1 MASKP
6 ASKQTNKQTNIKSSE
21 NHCFCVIPGNH
32 CFCVISDALE
42 SSHNKQ
48 ASKQTNIK
56 SSENHCFC
64 VISENHCF
72 CVISDTLESSHN
84 KQAGKPESTQTF
96 TSVRITVFVWSQVHW
111 SLATTSK
118 QANTQAHKHQPS
130 EDHCFWVIWEN
141 HCFCVIS
148 IVRQWFQYRHS
159 LGHNWTL
166 LDLYIYMYPSA
177 QSWPLL
183 NSYELET

>member
-6 ASKQTNKQTNIKSSE
+6 ASKQTNKQTNKQTLSPVRITVFVWSQGITVFVWSQM
-21 NHCFCVIPGNH
+21 HW
-32 CFCVISDALE
+32 SLATT
-42 SSHNKQ
+42 SKQ
-48 ASKQTNIK
+48 ANKQTNIK

-84 KQAGKPESTQTF
+84 KQAGKPASTQTF

-118 QANTQAHKHQPS
+118 QANTQAHKHQPI
-130 EDHCFWVIWEN
+130 EDHCFWMIWEN
-141 HCFCVIS
+141 HCFC
-148 IVRQWFQYRHS
+148 
-159 LGHNWTL
+159 
-166 LDLYIYMYPSA
+166 DL
-177 QSWPLL
+177 
-183 NSYELET
+183 NR